1 MLSSVCGPTFEP
13 GGLTPHMR
21 LRDLEVAFLPLAGGL
36 VQRREVDE
44 EAHYH
49 DVTPTG
55 TAIFTTIAHVRVVHS
70 P

>member
-1 MLSSVCGPTFEP
+1 
-13 GGLTPHMR
+13 MR
-21 LRDLEVAFLPLAGGL
+21 LRDLEVAFLSLAGGL
-36 VQRREVDE
+36 AQRREVDE

-49 DVTPTG
+49 AVTPTG